1 MNYALIART
10 VLRLGALAAVS
21 AGIATEGT
29 AAVFY
34 QNADI
39 VAVTALLLSEAWL
52 AFDKW
57 RDRKSAK

>member
-10 VLRLGALAAVS
+10 ILRLGALAAVS

-34 QNADI
+34 ENADI
-39 VAVTALLLSEAWL
+39 VAVTALAISEGYF

-57 RDRKSAK
+57 RNRKAKT